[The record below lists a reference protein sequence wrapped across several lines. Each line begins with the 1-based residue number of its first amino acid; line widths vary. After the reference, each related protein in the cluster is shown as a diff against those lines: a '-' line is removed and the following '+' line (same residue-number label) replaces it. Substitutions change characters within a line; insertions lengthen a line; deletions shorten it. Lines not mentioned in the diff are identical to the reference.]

1 MEIFAYILALIW
13 SILCLILFFKIL
25 GMTNNVE
32 QLAQE
37 VHELR
42 MVLVQEQTKAKGV
55 VSKEQE
61 EISLVQSPSDIP
73 CDDLYIGDKV
83 KLKSNGKLYKVV
95 DIEENG
101 NVRCRPE
108 KIGIFDKFVSVKGSD
123 LIKV

>member
-37 VHELR
+37 VHELK
-42 MVLVQEQTKAKGV
+42 MVLVQEQTKANV

-61 EISLVQSPSDIP
+61 KISLVQSPSDIP